1 MYVLLDRDKNTWKLK
16 KIKRKPVKERNSG
29 LKNQNRNR
37 LYKVANWSSNS
48 VLFFLSFTVYCLL
61 GPSSYQY
68 FASKLFLCDSSWKI
82 TWWVIFC
89 WKSASKTSGNI
100 FWPFLM
106 PVFWSLDNSQLI
118 ILNHIWLYLITMI
131 SETPFE

>member
-16 KIKRKPVKERNSG
+16 KIKRKPVKERNIG

-82 TWWVIFC
+82 TCWVIFC

>member
-16 KIKRKPVKERNSG
+16 KIKRKPVKERNIG

-89 WKSASKTSGNI
+89 GKSASKTSGNI